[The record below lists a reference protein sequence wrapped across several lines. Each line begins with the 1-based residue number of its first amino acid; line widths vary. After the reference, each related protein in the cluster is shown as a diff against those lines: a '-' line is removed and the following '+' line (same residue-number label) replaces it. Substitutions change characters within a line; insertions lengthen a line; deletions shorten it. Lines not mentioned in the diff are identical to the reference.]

1 MRKIISIILCCLLAL
16 SAAGCSGQRDTPS
29 APGAASDTQGSD
41 VQPSEAESTAA
52 AGGIGEENDDTGK
65 YTDDVSEDNTEDT
78 EDTEDSGEETGE
90 ETGEQAGETSTD
102 APEQVKQDLSQL
114 DTSDYDGSFGT
125 YAVLTDPAT
134 GVPVMDAILPY
145 GWTAQVQCDWSFVS
159 TTNPCIANVLFTSPD
174 NKAAVLIQSTHDY
187 LQSHD
192 TSGLFPHRDYTDTST
207 YIVHLAYKNAGQV
220 LDLYFNGILGTGGTV
235 IKEDPVPD
243 EVQSLLDQTAQT
255 YLTTLVN
262 GINQIGG
269 GYGVTAQAA
278 GYEGTASMR
287 RYRYTGDDGQSY
299 LADAM
304 AICIAAEYVSP
315 SYGTSF
321 VHIQWAVPGVIVY
334 TAPDEE
340 TLEKYRT
347 QCEIIIQNSAIRNEF
362 NHIKHAYGSYIRNML
377 MRQQANAIA
386 AMTEAQAQ
394 SYLSDYD
401 PSSYTSDDWANDWSD
416 FIYDRNEYTT
426 ADGSTIKVGTGFDTV
441 YQNGDEF
448 YFGSQGSAPFG
459 WEQLTPN

>member
-1 MRKIISIILCCLLAL
+1 MKKILSLILCCLLAL

-41 VQPSEAESTAA
+41 VQPSEAESTAV

-78 EDTEDSGEETGE
+78 EDSGE

-174 NKAAVLIQSTHDY
+174 NKAAVLIQTTHDY

-426 ADGSTIKVGTGFDTV
+426 ADGSTIKVGTEFDTV

>member
-65 YTDDVSEDNTEDT
+65 YTDDVSEDNT

-159 TTNPCIANVLFTSPD
+159 TNNPCIANIVFTSPD
-174 NKAAVLIQSTHDY
+174 QKAAVLIQTSHDY
-187 LQSHD
+187 LQSYD
-192 TSGLFPHRDYTDTST
+192 TSGLFPHQDYIDQET

-220 LDLYFNGILGTGGTV
+220 LDMCFNGLLGTGGTV
-235 IKEDPVPD
+235 VKEDPVPD

-304 AICIAAEYVSP
+304 ALCIAAEYVSP

-401 PSSYTSDDWANDWSD
+401 SSAYTSDDWANDWSD
-416 FIYDRNEYTT
+416 YIYDRNEYTT
-426 ADGSTIKVGTGFDTV
+426 ADGSTIKVGTEFDTV

>member
-1 MRKIISIILCCLLAL
+1 M
-16 SAAGCSGQRDTPS
+16 
-29 APGAASDTQGSD
+29 
-41 VQPSEAESTAA
+41 QPSEAESTAA

>member
-1 MRKIISIILCCLLAL
+1 MKKILSLILCCLLAL

-41 VQPSEAESTAA
+41 VQPSEAESTAV

-78 EDTEDSGEETGE
+78 EDSGE

-174 NKAAVLIQSTHDY
+174 NKAAVLIQTTHDY

-235 IKEDPVPD
+235 VKEDPVPD

-426 ADGSTIKVGTGFDTV
+426 ADGSTIKAGTGFDTV

>member
-78 EDTEDSGEETGE
+78 EDSGE

-174 NKAAVLIQSTHDY
+174 NKAAVLIQTTHDY

-243 EVQSLLDQTAQT
+243 EVQSLLDKIAQT

-269 GYGVTAQAA
+269 GYGVTAQAS
-278 GYEGTASMR
+278 GSEGTVSMR
-287 RYRYTGDDGQSY
+287 RYRYTGSDGQSY

-304 AICIAAEYVSP
+304 ALCIAAEYISP

-416 FIYDRNEYTT
+416 YIYDRNEYTT
-426 ADGSTIKVGTGFDTV
+426 TDGSTIKVGTGFDTV

>member
-90 ETGEQAGETSTD
+90 QAGETSTD

-134 GVPVMDAILPY
+134 GVPVMDAVLPY

-174 NKAAVLIQSTHDY
+174 NKAAVLIQTTHDY

-304 AICIAAEYVSP
+304 ALCIAAEYVSP

-377 MRQQANAIA
+377 MKQQANSIA

-401 PSSYTSDDWANDWSD
+401 SSAYTSDDWANDWSD

-426 ADGSTIKVGTGFDTV
+426 TDGSTIKVGTEFDTV
-441 YQNGDEF
+441 YQNGDEL

>member
-1 MRKIISIILCCLLAL
+1 MHMRKIISIILCCLLAL

-78 EDTEDSGEETGE
+78 EDSGE

-174 NKAAVLIQSTHDY
+174 NKAAVLIQTTHDY

-243 EVQSLLDQTAQT
+243 EVQSVLDQTAQT

-304 AICIAAEYVSP
+304 ALCIAAEYVSP

-416 FIYDRNEYTT
+416 FIYDLNEYTT
-426 ADGSTIKVGTGFDTV
+426 ADGSTIKVGTEFDTV